1 MKPLVQ
7 ISLDLTEV
15 AEALDTAEMA
25 LRAGVDWLEVGTPLI
40 LAEGMEGVRRLC
52 ERHPDTPI
60 VADLKTM
67 DGGWLEAEIMAKAGA
82 THVVVMGRAHRETIE
97 QFGRIDGLV
106 NNAALT
112 TRATLDTTTPE
123 TLDRILTVNLK
134 TPLFLI
140 QKAMPYFREQG
151 GGVVLNIGSINAL
164 GGERALLPYSV
175 AKDGLMTM
183 TRNLAD
189 AHASEHVRFNQ
200 LNVGWTLTEG
210 EKQAKK
216 EDGLPPDRETKLPER
231 YAPSGRIFRPEEI
244 AAHAAFWLSDEAGP
258 VSGSVYEI
266 EQFPMVGR
274 NPEKEIGADSSSA
287 SASE

>member
-1 MKPLVQ
+1 MSAPL
-7 ISLDLTEV
+7 LDDKVILVTGSTTGIGRAIARRCVDEGARV
-15 AEALDTAEMA
+15 MIHGRDESRARALDDELGAA
-25 LRAGVDWLEVGTPLI
+25 AASVL
-40 LAEGMEGVRRLC
+40 
-52 ERHPDTPI
+52 
-60 VADLKTM
+60 ADL
-67 DGGWLEAEIMAKAGA
+67 EAPDAPQRIVDA
-82 THVVVMGRAHRETIE
+82 VIE

-134 TPLFLI
+134 APLFLI
-140 QKAMPYFREQG
+140 QEAMPHFREQG

-175 AKDGLMTM
+175 AKGGLMTM

-189 AHASEHVRFNQ
+189 AHASEDVRFNQ

-210 EKQAKK
+210 EKQAKQ
-216 EDGLPPDRETKLPER
+216 EDGLPPDWETKLPER

-274 NPEKEIGADSSSA
+274 NPEKEIDADSSSA
-287 SASE
+287 SEAE